1 MVLKSLQISG
11 FKSFPDKIK
20 LDFEKGI
27 TACVGPNGSGK
38 SNISDAMRWV
48 LGEQAPSVLRIK
60 NMEKIIFEGSDTRKA
75 QGMAEVVLV
84 IDNSDRRLP
93 VDSDEVA
100 VARRYYRSGASD
112 YLINGKSVRLL
123 DINKMFMDTGL
134 GRDGYSI
141 IGQGRIADIVTARS
155 KDRRVI
161 FEEAAGISKY
171 RYSRAEAENNLKKAD
186 DNLVHLNVLHS
197 ELEGRVGPLEKE
209 AEKAKKYRV
218 LYEEL
223 KVNEIG
229 FWLATLSRSKSV
241 IRDYDYKIT
250 LVQSQQDELSLE
262 LEQFDADVNQ
272 LETRDAELLAGKDE
286 SIRNASSLE
295 EQAARL
301 EGDAAVIDN
310 DISHCERD
318 IKRIEDEIEQSHQ
331 ADSEILEQIAAK
343 ESELEEKRSAVKE
356 KTEYSATLRE
366 QAEKLSDSESNC
378 SEELSKL
385 INEQGRITA
394 DMSGYR
400 VSLAG
405 TQTQLSELDE
415 RGKTIDESLAS
426 YKQSIDQLSQRL
438 EISKQAQ
445 EKAKNKVD
453 ELTNAVSGI
462 KMKLSRQQSKME
474 ESRQIFENLRVE
486 ALQSR
491 KQAQLIEDLEKN
503 LEGFQYSVKKVM
515 QHAQSGGLRGIHGP
529 VSRLIEVPDEY
540 ATAVEVALGATAQN
554 VVVDNEDDAKR
565 AVEYLKQNKA
575 GRATFLPISTIKPKF
590 LNEKGLSDC
599 IGYVGIASEFVSC
612 GEKYKN
618 IVADLLGRVCIVE
631 TLSDAIEMARR
642 YRHSFR
648 IVTLDGQLMNA
659 GGSITGGSISKKTGL
674 ISRKSELEKLR
685 ASADEFERKAAEAQ
699 QEYERLKQRAAADEA
714 QLVGAQGELTTA
726 QEDRMRFEADARITE
741 SQIKINREEMQQLER
756 EAQGADDR
764 RARINEQQIALSSSI
779 AECEA
784 ALAQLTEK
792 ISERSGNAEQIG
804 AERERLSAVMNE
816 TGLEILALTK
826 EEEAILSIIASL
838 NERRVQDKGKES
850 VLSEQKKEAGSK
862 IVELRM
868 EADKLRAEAQLK
880 KDKAAE
886 TREGVSNIERQRDS
900 ISARIK
906 ELRQGSRDALAKRE
920 GFVREIERLSGKK
933 DQLSAELDN
942 VTAKLMEEYG
952 MSQREAAEHYEPAE
966 DEPAAKRT
974 VAELRSKIRSL
985 GHVNLGAEE
994 EYKEVFEKYTTY
1006 KTQMTDIEKSKAEL
1020 LKMIDELTE
1029 NMKQKFSE
1037 SFKIIDKN
1045 FSEIFPELFGG
1056 GSARLE
1062 LTDPEDC
1069 LNSGIAIEITA
1080 PGKSP
1085 KSDTESFSGGEKALI
1100 AVAIYFAIMK
1110 VNPSPFCVLDEI
1122 DSALDEHN
1130 VDNIARYIDRMSDT
1144 TQYIVIT
1151 HRRGMMEAARMLYGV
1166 TKKNDGVSRL
1176 IKLNISEVEEKLGMT
1191 SDNT

>member
-75 QGMAEVVLV
+75 QGMAEVILV

-123 DINKMFMDTGL
+123 DINRMFMDTGL

-171 RYSRAEAENNLKKAD
+171 RYRRAEAENYLKKAE
-186 DNLVHLNVLHS
+186 DNLVHLNVLMS
-197 ELEGRVGPLEKE
+197 DLEGRVGPLEKE

-218 LYEEL
+218 ISEEL

-229 FWLATLSRSKSV
+229 LWLATMSRSKATL
-241 IRDYDYKIT
+241 RDYDYKIM
-250 LVQSQQDELSLE
+250 LVQTQQEELSGE

-272 LETRDAELLAGKDE
+272 LEMRDAELLAGKDE
-286 SIRNASSLE
+286 SLRNASSLE
-295 EQAARL
+295 EQSARL

-310 DISHCERD
+310 DISHCEGD
-318 IKRIEDEIEQSHQ
+318 IKRIEEEIEQSRKEDSEVFDEISGREKELENKRAAIGEKEKY
-331 ADSEILEQIAAK
+331 ADS
-343 ESELEEKRSAVKE
+343 
-356 KTEYSATLRE
+356 LRQ
-366 QAEKLSDSESNC
+366 QAQSLSDSEADC
-378 SEELSKL
+378 SQALAQL
-385 INEQGRITA
+385 INEQGTITA
-394 DMSGYR
+394 DAAGYR
-400 VSLAG
+400 VSLAAA
-405 TQTQLSELDE
+405 QSQISELDS
-415 RGKTIDESLAS
+415 RGKTVEEALAS
-426 YKQSIDQLSQRL
+426 YEKSIVELEERL
-438 EISKQAQ
+438 GLSKQAQ
-445 EKAKNKVD
+445 EKAQSKVA
-453 ELTNAVSGI
+453 ELTNAVAGI
-462 KMKLSRQQSKME
+462 KMKMARQQSKMD
-474 ESRQIFENLRVE
+474 ESRKLAENLRVE

-491 KQAQLIEDLEKN
+491 KQAQMFEDLEKN
-503 LEGFQYSVKKVM
+503 LDGFQHSVKTIMKR
-515 QHAQSGGLRGIHGP
+515 AEAGALRGIHGP
-529 VSRLIEVPDEY
+529 VSKLIEVPDEY
-540 ATAVEVALGATAQN
+540 ATAIEVALGATAQN
-554 VVVDNEDDAKR
+554 IVVDNEDHLKR

-575 GRATFLPISTIKPKF
+575 GRATFLSITTIKGKR
-590 LNEKGLSDC
+590 LEERGLEDFG
-599 IGYVGIASEFVSC
+599 GYVGIASDFVSC
-612 GEKYKN
+612 DPKYDE
-618 IVADLLGRVCIVE
+618 IVRNLLGRVCVVE
-631 TLSDAIEMARR
+631 TLTDALEMARR
-642 YRHSFR
+642 YGHRFR
-648 IVTLDGQLMNA
+648 VVTLDGQIINA
-659 GGSITGGSISKKTGL
+659 GGSVTGGYISKKTGL

-685 ASADEFERKAAEAQ
+685 ATADELEKKSAEAQ
-699 QEYERLKQRAAADEA
+699 QEYERLKQKAAADEA

-741 SQIKINREEMQQLER
+741 SQIKLNREESQQLRQESSYSRQRR
-756 EAQGADDR
+756 ENLVR
-764 RARINEQQIALSSSI
+764 EQQTLEEKIS
-779 AECEA
+779 ECEEKL
-784 ALAQLTEK
+784 ALLGEK
-792 ISERSGNAEQIG
+792 ISERSGSAEKISG
-804 AERERLSAVMNE
+804 ERERLSALMNE
-816 TGLEILALTK
+816 AGLEILALAK
-826 EEEAILSIIASL
+826 EAEAIEEMIASL
-838 NERRVQDKGKES
+838 NDRRQRDKGKETT
-850 VLSEQKKEAGSK
+850 LREQIVQVEERIKELAAQAEELRSQAQMKKE
-862 IVELRM
+862 
-868 EADKLRAEAQLK
+868 Q
-880 KDKAAE
+880 AAE
-886 TREGVSNIERQRDS
+886 KRDGIIGIERQRDS
-900 ISARIK
+900 IGARIK
-906 ELRQGSRDALAKRE
+906 ELRQNSRDALSKRE
-920 GFVREIERLSGKK
+920 EYIREIERLGGKK

-942 VTAKLMEEYG
+942 ITLKLSEEYG
-952 MSQREAAEHYEPAE
+952 MSYREASEHYDAAE
-966 DEPAAKRT
+966 DEPAAKRK
-974 VAELRSKIRSL
+974 VAELRGKIRAL

-994 EYKEVFEKYTTY
+994 EFKVVFEKYTTY

-1029 NMKQKFSE
+1029 NMKVKFTE
-1037 SFKIIDKN
+1037 SFKLINKN

-1062 LTDPEDC
+1062 LSEPEDC

-1176 IKLNISEVEEKLGMT
+1176 IELDISEVEEKLGMT
-1191 SDNT
+1191 SDN

>member
-75 QGMAEVVLV
+75 QGMAEVILV

-123 DINKMFMDTGL
+123 DINRMFMDTGL

-171 RYSRAEAENNLKKAD
+171 RYRRAEAENYLKKAE
-186 DNLVHLNVLHS
+186 DNLVHLNVLMS

-218 LYEEL
+218 ISEEL
-223 KVNEIG
+223 KGNEIG
-229 FWLATLSRSKSV
+229 LWLATISRSKAAL
-241 IRDYDYKIT
+241 RDYDYKIM
-250 LVQSQQDELSLE
+250 LVQSQQEELSGE

-286 SIRNASSLE
+286 SIRNASSME

-310 DISHCERD
+310 DISHCESD
-318 IKRIEDEIEQSHQ
+318 IKRIEDEIEQSKK
-331 ADSEILEQIAAK
+331 ADSEVFDEISEK
-343 ESELEEKRSAVKE
+343 EKELENKRAAIGEKE
-356 KTEYSATLRE
+356 KYSEELRK
-366 QAEKLSDSESNC
+366 QAQSLSDSEANC
-378 SEELSKL
+378 SQELAKL
-385 INEQGRITA
+385 INEQGTITA
-394 DMSGYR
+394 DVSGYK
-400 VSLAG
+400 VSLAAA
-405 TQTQLSELDE
+405 QSQLSELDN
-415 RGKTIDESLAS
+415 RGRNIEEALAS
-426 YKQSIDQLSQRL
+426 YEKSITELEERL
-438 EISKQAQ
+438 VLSKQAQ
-445 EKAKNKVD
+445 EKAQSKVA
-453 ELTNAVSGI
+453 ELTNAVAGI
-462 KMKLSRQQSKME
+462 KMKLSRQQTKMD
-474 ESRQIFENLRVE
+474 ESRQQFENLRVE

-491 KQAQLIEDLEKN
+491 KQAQMIEDLEKN
-503 LEGFQYSVKKVM
+503 LEGFQHSVKTIVKR
-515 QHAQSGGLRGIHGP
+515 AEAGALRGIHGP
-529 VSRLIEVPDEY
+529 VSKLIEVPNEY
-540 ATAVEVALGATAQN
+540 TVAIEVALGATAQN
-554 VVVDNEDDAKR
+554 IVVDNEDNLKR

-575 GRATFLPISTIKPKF
+575 GRATFLSIATIKGKS
-590 LNEKGLSDC
+590 LEERGLENC
-599 IGYVGIASEFVSC
+599 AGYVGIASEFVSC
-612 GEKYKN
+612 DSKYAEIVKN
-618 IVADLLGRVCIVE
+618 LLGRVCIVE
-631 TLSDAIEMARR
+631 TLTDALEMARKYGHR
-642 YRHSFR
+642 FR
-648 IVTLDGQLMNA
+648 VVTLDGQIINA
-659 GGSITGGSISKKTGL
+659 GGSVTGGYISKKTGL
-674 ISRKSELEKLR
+674 ISKKSELEKLR
-685 ASADEFERKAAEAQ
+685 AAADELERKAVEAQ
-699 QEYERLKQRAAADEA
+699 QEFERLKQRAAADEA

-741 SQIKINREEMQQLER
+741 SQIKLNREESQQLR
-756 EAQGADDR
+756 QEAGNSESR
-764 RARINEQQIALSSSI
+764 RAKLNEEQKILLAKIDESEQRLAALS
-779 AECEA
+779 
-784 ALAQLTEK
+784 EK
-792 ISERSGNAEQIG
+792 IAQQSGSAEGIG
-804 AERERLSAVMNE
+804 RERERLSALMNE

-826 EEEAILSIIASL
+826 EAEAIGEMIASL
-838 NERRVQDKGKES
+838 DDRRQRDKGRES
-850 VLSEQKKEAGSK
+850 VLRDQISEVGEK
-862 IVELRM
+862 IRELRSQA
-868 EADKLRAEAQLK
+868 ESLRAQAQMK
-880 KDKAAE
+880 KDAAAQK
-886 TREGVSNIERQRDS
+886 REGVTGIERQRDA
-900 ISARIK
+900 IGARIR
-906 ELRQGSRDALAKRE
+906 ELRQNSREALSKRE
-920 GFVREIERLSGKK
+920 EFVRETERLSGKK

-952 MSQREAAEHYEPAE
+952 LSQREASEHYEAAE
-966 DEPAAKRT
+966 DEPAAKRK
-974 VAELRSKIRSL
+974 VAELRGKIRAL

-994 EYKEVFEKYTTY
+994 EFKEVFEKYTTY

-1029 NMKQKFSE
+1029 NMKVKFSE
-1037 SFKIIDKN
+1037 SFKLINKN

-1062 LTDPEDC
+1062 LSEPEDC

-1130 VDNIARYIDRMSDT
+1130 VDNIARYIDRMSET

-1176 IKLNISEVEEKLGMT
+1176 IELDISEVEEKLGMST
-1191 SDNT
+1191 DE